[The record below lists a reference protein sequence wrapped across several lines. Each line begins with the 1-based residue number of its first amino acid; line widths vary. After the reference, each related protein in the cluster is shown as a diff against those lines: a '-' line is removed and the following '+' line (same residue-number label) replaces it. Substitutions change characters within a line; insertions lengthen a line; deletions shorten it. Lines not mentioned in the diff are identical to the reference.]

1 MWGTFLSEPLSIV
14 GLVGRYPANCLM
26 ERMPI
31 YQRWIF
37 SKYPHAGP
45 LLHAVLVRLSP
56 GYPPLIG
63 KLHTRYSPVRRS
75 PAGIATPAAPRL
87 ACVKPVASVHPEPG
101 SNSSLLKL
109 FYIFAQNL
117 VFIVVFDGMFRISI
131 RLLYYLLICNIF
143 KELIAIVS
151 IAAAKVRTFFKLTNF
166 LEENLKSFFRN
177 PPGGRTSRLAS
188 LTSSFPITV
197 TYFASCQS
205 RPLSLE
211 CGCKSR
217 TKISFMQMFGKVFYI
232 FFYSEEWI
240 LYGTHMREVIQH
252 FLQ

>member
-1 MWGTFLSEPLSIV
+1 M
-14 GLVGRYPANCLM
+14 
-26 ERMPI
+26 
-31 YQRWIF
+31 
-37 SKYPHAGP
+37 
-45 LLHAVLVRLSP
+45 
-56 GYPPLIG
+56 
-63 KLHTRYSPVRRS
+63 RRS
-75 PAGIATPAAPRL
+75 PPISIATYYAAPRL

-217 TKISFMQMFGKVFYI
+217 TKISFMQMFGKVFLS
-232 FFYSEEWI
+232 FFLSKEGI
-240 LYGTHMREVIQH
+240 LYGTHMRDLSP
-252 FLQ
+252 FFRA

>member
-1 MWGTFLSEPLSIV
+1 
-14 GLVGRYPANCLM
+14 
-26 ERMPI
+26 
-31 YQRWIF
+31 
-37 SKYPHAGP
+37 
-45 LLHAVLVRLSP
+45 
-56 GYPPLIG
+56 
-63 KLHTRYSPVRRS
+63 
-75 PAGIATPAAPRL
+75 
-87 ACVKPVASVHPEPG
+87 
-101 SNSSLLKL
+101 
-109 FYIFAQNL
+109 
-117 VFIVVFDGMFRISI
+117 MFRISI

-232 FFYSEEWI
+232 FFLSKEGI

>member
-1 MWGTFLSEPLSIV
+1 M
-14 GLVGRYPANCLM
+14 
-26 ERMPI
+26 
-31 YQRWIF
+31 
-37 SKYPHAGP
+37 
-45 LLHAVLVRLSP
+45 
-56 GYPPLIG
+56 
-63 KLHTRYSPVRRS
+63 HTRYSPVRRS
-75 PAGIATPAAPRL
+75 PPISIATYYAAPRL

>member
-1 MWGTFLSEPLSIV
+1 M
-14 GLVGRYPANCLM
+14 
-26 ERMPI
+26 
-31 YQRWIF
+31 
-37 SKYPHAGP
+37 
-45 LLHAVLVRLSP
+45 
-56 GYPPLIG
+56 
-63 KLHTRYSPVRRS
+63 RRS
-75 PAGIATPAAPRL
+75 PPISIATYYAAPRL

-217 TKISFMQMFGKVFYI
+217 TKMSFMQMFGKVFLS
-232 FFYSEEWI
+232 FFLSKEGI
-240 LYGTHMREVIQH
+240 LYGTHMRDLSP
-252 FLQ
+252 FFRA

>member
-1 MWGTFLSEPLSIV
+1 M
-14 GLVGRYPANCLM
+14 
-26 ERMPI
+26 
-31 YQRWIF
+31 
-37 SKYPHAGP
+37 
-45 LLHAVLVRLSP
+45 
-56 GYPPLIG
+56 
-63 KLHTRYSPVRRS
+63 RRS
-75 PAGIATPAAPRL
+75 PPISIATYYAAPRL

-217 TKISFMQMFGKVFYI
+217 TKISFMQMFGKVFLS
-232 FFYSEEWI
+232 FFLSKEGI
-240 LYGTHMREVIQH
+240 LYGTHMRDLSPL
-252 FLQ
+252 F

>member
-1 MWGTFLSEPLSIV
+1 M
-14 GLVGRYPANCLM
+14 
-26 ERMPI
+26 
-31 YQRWIF
+31 
-37 SKYPHAGP
+37 
-45 LLHAVLVRLSP
+45 
-56 GYPPLIG
+56 
-63 KLHTRYSPVRRS
+63 RRS
-75 PAGIATPAAPRL
+75 PPGIATCAAPRL

-217 TKISFMQMFGKVFYI
+217 TKMSFMQMFGKVFLS
-232 FFYSEEWI
+232 FFLSKEGI
-240 LYGTHMREVIQH
+240 LYGTHMRDLSP
-252 FLQ
+252 FFRA

>member
-1 MWGTFLSEPLSIV
+1 MTVCF
-14 GLVGRYPANCLM
+14 
-26 ERMPI
+26 
-31 YQRWIF
+31 
-37 SKYPHAGP
+37 
-45 LLHAVLVRLSP
+45 
-56 GYPPLIG
+56 
-63 KLHTRYSPVRRS
+63 
-75 PAGIATPAAPRL
+75 
-87 ACVKPVASVHPEPG
+87 
-101 SNSSLLKL
+101 
-109 FYIFAQNL
+109 
-117 VFIVVFDGMFRISI
+117 VFHI

-151 IAAAKVRTFFKLTNF
+151 IAAAKVRSFFKLTNF

-177 PPGGRTSRLAS
+177 PPAGRTSRLAS

-232 FFYSEEWI
+232 FFSLKRRDIIWYAHARSFPS
-240 LYGTHMREVIQH
+240 
-252 FLQ
+252 FLGHKEIKMAGQR

>member
-1 MWGTFLSEPLSIV
+1 M
-14 GLVGRYPANCLM
+14 
-26 ERMPI
+26 
-31 YQRWIF
+31 
-37 SKYPHAGP
+37 
-45 LLHAVLVRLSP
+45 
-56 GYPPLIG
+56 
-63 KLHTRYSPVRRS
+63 RRS
-75 PAGIATPAAPRL
+75 PSISIATYHAAPRL

-117 VFIVVFDGMFRISI
+117 VFIVVTDGMFRISI

-151 IAAAKVRTFFKLTNF
+151 IAAAKVRTFLKTNNF
-166 LEENLKSFFRN
+166 FERNLKSFFSK

-232 FFYSEEWI
+232 FFFSQKKGYYMVRICEK
-240 LYGTHMREVIQH
+240 
-252 FLQ
+252 

>member
-1 MWGTFLSEPLSIV
+1 M
-14 GLVGRYPANCLM
+14 
-26 ERMPI
+26 
-31 YQRWIF
+31 
-37 SKYPHAGP
+37 
-45 LLHAVLVRLSP
+45 
-56 GYPPLIG
+56 
-63 KLHTRYSPVRRS
+63 RRS
-75 PAGIATPAAPRL
+75 PSISIATYHAAPRL

>member
-1 MWGTFLSEPLSIV
+1 M
-14 GLVGRYPANCLM
+14 
-26 ERMPI
+26 
-31 YQRWIF
+31 
-37 SKYPHAGP
+37 
-45 LLHAVLVRLSP
+45 
-56 GYPPLIG
+56 
-63 KLHTRYSPVRRS
+63 RRS
-75 PAGIATPAAPRL
+75 PSISIATYYDAPRL

-151 IAAAKVRTFFKLTNF
+151 IAAAKVRTFFKPTNF
-166 LEENLKSFFRN
+166 LEEIWKVFFRS

-232 FFYSEEWI
+232 FFLSKEGI

>member
-1 MWGTFLSEPLSIV
+1 
-14 GLVGRYPANCLM
+14 
-26 ERMPI
+26 
-31 YQRWIF
+31 
-37 SKYPHAGP
+37 
-45 LLHAVLVRLSP
+45 
-56 GYPPLIG
+56 
-63 KLHTRYSPVRRS
+63 
-75 PAGIATPAAPRL
+75 
-87 ACVKPVASVHPEPG
+87 
-101 SNSSLLKL
+101 
-109 FYIFAQNL
+109 
-117 VFIVVFDGMFRISI
+117 MFRIYI

-217 TKISFMQMFGKVFYI
+217 TKISFMQMFGKVFSTFFTQKKGYYMVRICEI
-232 FFYSEEWI
+232 FPP
-240 LYGTHMREVIQH
+240 
-252 FLQ
+252 FLGNKPQIRN

>member
-1 MWGTFLSEPLSIV
+1 M
-14 GLVGRYPANCLM
+14 
-26 ERMPI
+26 
-31 YQRWIF
+31 
-37 SKYPHAGP
+37 
-45 LLHAVLVRLSP
+45 
-56 GYPPLIG
+56 
-63 KLHTRYSPVRRS
+63 RRS
-75 PAGIATPAAPRL
+75 PPISIATYYAAPRL

-217 TKISFMQMFGKVFYI
+217 TKMSFMQMFGKVFLS
-232 FFYSEEWI
+232 FFLSKEGI
-240 LYGTHMREVIQH
+240 RKTI
-252 FLQ
+252 

>member
-1 MWGTFLSEPLSIV
+1 
-14 GLVGRYPANCLM
+14 
-26 ERMPI
+26 
-31 YQRWIF
+31 
-37 SKYPHAGP
+37 
-45 LLHAVLVRLSP
+45 
-56 GYPPLIG
+56 
-63 KLHTRYSPVRRS
+63 
-75 PAGIATPAAPRL
+75 
-87 ACVKPVASVHPEPG
+87 
-101 SNSSLLKL
+101 
-109 FYIFAQNL
+109 
-117 VFIVVFDGMFRISI
+117 MFRISI

-143 KELIAIVS
+143 KEPIAIVS

-166 LEENLKSFFRN
+166 LEENLKGFFRN

-232 FFYSEEWI
+232 FFSLKRRNIIWYAYARSDTAFFTI
-240 LYGTHMREVIQH
+240 TRCFFYFDPQNG
-252 FLQ
+252 